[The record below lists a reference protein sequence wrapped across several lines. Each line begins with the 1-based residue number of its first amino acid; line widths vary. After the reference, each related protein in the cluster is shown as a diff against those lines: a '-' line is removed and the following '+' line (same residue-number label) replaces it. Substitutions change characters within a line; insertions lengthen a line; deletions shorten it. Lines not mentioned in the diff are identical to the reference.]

1 MSNYQVFYVGS
12 QEEVGHHA
20 EPLRN
25 HMDLRIAS
33 PEDVSRLAKPNDLAI
48 FYSEHFHRY
57 RKAWL
62 TLHEKGCLTLYA
74 IDGILEWRNAW
85 ENREDEPAC
94 PWTMRPV
101 LSDKVACIGASQA
114 RVLEQWGNYGKTEIV
129 GIPRLDSNKPSNASK
144 ENRDCF
150 QILVTTAKWPAY
162 TESQRQDILQ
172 SLKDLKEFF
181 DQHSEIS
188 GRRIQVVWR
197 IAGGLD
203 RELQIQNHL
212 SDLSG
217 REIAE
222 VLQQVDAVITTPST
236 VMLEG
241 MLSDLPVSIVDYTNS
256 PEYVPAAWS
265 IRAKDHI
272 SDVVRQLVN
281 PPVRRIQWQRSLLH
295 DALQCQEDAAARLA
309 ELTRQMIQIAHD
321 CRKAGEVVS
330 FPARIL
336 DPPVG
341 ERHEELRGYAPYVE
355 WMEGKQ
361 HREYAVVAAEAM
373 RWFERLNEQIET
385 LEKELARASDGFEQI
400 ANHPVLAPLM
410 KVRKAAMGMGGQI
423 AAALSSS
430 RKMKDE
436 MPTELQEGAKVES

>member
-25 HMDLRIAS
+25 HMDLRVAS

-48 FYSEHFHRY
+48 FYSEHFHRF

-85 ENREDEPAC
+85 ENRVDEPAC

-129 GIPRLDSNKPSNASK
+129 GSPRIDSNKARSSRGQNS
-144 ENRDCF
+144 EQFRV
-150 QILVTTAKWPAY
+150 LVTTAKWPAY
-162 TESQRQDILQ
+162 TEWQRNLILQ
-172 SLKDLKEFF
+172 SLKDLKDFF
-181 DQHSEIS
+181 ERHLEIA
-188 GRRIQVVWR
+188 GRPVEVVWR
-197 IAGGLD
+197 LSGGLD
-203 RELQIQNHL
+203 QELQVQNRL

-222 VLQQVDAVITTPST
+222 ILQQVDAVITTPST

-241 MLSDLPVSIVDYTNS
+241 MLSGLPVSLIDYTNS
-256 PEYVPAAWS
+256 PEYVPAAWT

-272 SDVVRQLVN
+272 HDVVNQLVD
-281 PPVRRIQWQRSLLH
+281 PPVRRLQWQRSLLH
-295 DALQCQEDAAARLA
+295 DALQCHEDASARLA
-309 ELTRQMIQIAHD
+309 RLSQRMIQIGHD
-321 CRKAGEVVS
+321 CRTANQPVS
-330 FPARIL
+330 FPASIL
-336 DPPVG
+336 DPPEG
-341 ERHEELRGYAPYVE
+341 IRSEELRGYAQHVA
-355 WMEGKQ
+355 WMEGKDAQ
-361 HREYAVVAAEAM
+361 EYAVVAAEAM
-373 RWFERLNEQIET
+373 RWYERLNGQIET
-385 LEKELARASDGFEQI
+385 LERELARASDGFEQI
-400 ANHPVLAPLM
+400 ANHPVLAPLI
-410 KVRKAAMGMGGQI
+410 KVRKVALGMGGQI

-436 MPTELQEGAKVES
+436 MPSELQEGVKVES

>member
-1 MSNYQVFYVGS
+1 MSSHQVFYVGS
-12 QEEVGHHA
+12 YEEVGHHA

-25 HMDLRIAS
+25 YMDLRIAS
-33 PEDVSRLAKPNDLAI
+33 PEEVSRLAQPNDLAI
-48 FYSEHFHRY
+48 FFSEHFHRF

-101 LSDKVACIGASQA
+101 LSDKVACIGVSQA
-114 RVLEQWGNYGKTEIV
+114 RVLEQWGNYGKTEVV
-129 GIPRLDSNKPSNASK
+129 GIPRLSLPKTAALERKKSD
-144 ENRDCF
+144 RF
-150 QILVTTAKWPAY
+150 RILITTAKWPAY
-162 TESQRQDILQ
+162 TESQRQVILQ
-172 SLKDLKEFF
+172 SLKDLHDFF
-181 DQHSEIS
+181 SKHPEVA
-188 GRRIQVVWR
+188 GRRIEVVWR

-203 RELQIQNHL
+203 QELQIQNQL

-222 VLQQVDAVITTPST
+222 VIRQVDAVITTPST

-241 MLSDLPVSIVDYTNS
+241 MLADLPVSLIDYTNS
-256 PEYVPAAWS
+256 PEYVSSAWS

-272 SDVVRQLVN
+272 PEVVRQLVA
-281 PPVRRIQWQRSLLH
+281 PPVQRIQWQRSLLH
-295 DALQCQEDAAARLA
+295 DALQCQEDASLRLSDLA
-309 ELTRQMIQIAHD
+309 QRMIQIAHD
-321 CRKAGEVVS
+321 CRKAGKAVS

-336 DPPVG
+336 DPPQG
-341 ERHEELRGYAPYVE
+341 DRAEELRGYLHHVD
-355 WMEGKQ
+355 WLEGKH
-361 HREYAVVAAEAM
+361 HREYAVVAAEAI

-385 LEKELARASDGFEQI
+385 LERELARASDGFEQI
-400 ANHPVLAPLM
+400 ANHPVLAPLL
-410 KVRKAAMGMGGQI
+410 KVRKAAIGMGGQI

-436 MPTELQEGAKVES
+436 MSAALQEGAKVES